1 MPLKR
6 NWHDDDMRFQCH
18 ACEAVLTREVLDTP
32 TEPCEKDGQDLVP
45 EGVALRF
52 CSWSDGQWVI
62 NAKDNLSMQL
72 TRDSER
78 LSGCCDVSGCDG
90 PNLVCGTCGAEV
102 ATARYDCW
110 MPRHIVMVDERIEVV
125 G

>member
-1 MPLKR
+1 
-6 NWHDDDMRFQCH
+6 MRFLCH
-18 ACEAVLTREVLDTP
+18 TCGAALTREVFDTP
-32 TEPCEKDGQDLVP
+32 TEPCEKDGHDLVL
-45 EGVALRF
+45 EGVTLR
-52 CSWSDGQWVI
+52 SYPWSDGQWVI

-72 TRDSER
+72 TQDSKR

-90 PNLVCGTCGAEV
+90 PNLVCGACRTEV

-110 MPRHIVMVDERIEVV
+110 MPRYIVMLGEHIEVV